1 MRTGTANLPLH
12 SGKAPA
18 WLFGRMVELAGCMAE
33 MIVSEYGPDTLLQRL
48 ADPRWFQ
55 AFGCVLGFDWHSS
68 GLTTTACGALKE
80 SVKGKQTELGLF
92 IAGGKGAASRKTPDE
107 IRSFCDRFTCSTPA
121 DDLVRASRLSAK
133 VDNTALQDGYQLYHH
148 VFFFSPSGT
157 WSVVQ
162 QGKNDTNHYARRYH
176 WNSAGLDS
184 FVSDPHA
191 GIASPGKSPNVLNS
205 VAKEAAPNRD
215 AVHGLVLQGPGTVN
229 RELKAA
235 SELKLPARHHIT
247 ANDFSVRGLEKT
259 LVTAYETQ
267 PVGFED
273 VLLTPG
279 MGPKALRALVLV
291 AELAYGTPAS
301 WRDPASF
308 AFAHGGKD
316 GIPYPVDR
324 PVYDGTVAL
333 LKQAIGRSRMGQSEK
348 LQAVRTLARFWPDI

>member
-1 MRTGTANLPLH
+1 MKTGTANLPLH

-33 MIVSEYGPDTLLQRL
+33 MIVAEFGPETLLQRL

-80 SVKGKQTELGLF
+80 GVKGKQKELGLF

-107 IRSFCDRFTCSTPA
+107 IRALCERYSCRAPA
-121 DDLVRASRLSAK
+121 EELVRASRLSAK

-148 VFFFSPSGT
+148 VFFFTPSGA
-157 WSVVQ
+157 WSVIQ
-162 QGKNDTNHYARRYH
+162 QGMNDINHYARRYH
-176 WNSAGLDS
+176 WNSAGLES
-184 FVSDPHA
+184 FVSDPHT
-191 GIASPGKSPNVLNS
+191 GIATPVKSPDVLNT
-205 VAKEAAPNRD
+205 VAKEAAPNRN
-215 AVHGLVLQGPGTVN
+215 AVQALVLQGPDAVN
-229 RELKAA
+229 RELKAL
-235 SELKLPARHHIT
+235 SDLNLPARHHIT
-247 ANDFSVRGLEKT
+247 VADFSVRGLDKT

-267 PVGFED
+267 PAGFED

-301 WRDPASF
+301 WRDPAVY

-324 PVYDGTVAL
+324 LLYDGTVAL
-333 LKQAIGRSRMGQSEK
+333 LKKAIGRSGMGQSEK
-348 LQAVRTLARFWPDI
+348 LRAVRTLARFWPDI